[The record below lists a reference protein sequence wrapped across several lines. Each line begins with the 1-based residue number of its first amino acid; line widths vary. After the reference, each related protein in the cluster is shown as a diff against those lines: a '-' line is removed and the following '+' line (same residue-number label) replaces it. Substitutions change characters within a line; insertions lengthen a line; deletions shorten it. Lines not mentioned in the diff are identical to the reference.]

1 MRYAKINELDVTNG
15 KGLGISIFVQGCDL
29 HCKGCFNQETW
40 DFNGGKEFTNEILN
54 EILELLNKPYI
65 TRLTILGGEP
75 LAKENVEGVLLIVQ
89 MVKEIFPD
97 KKIWLY
103 TGRTIYG
110 EFYKPTED
118 DEANLLLF
126 ILEEQKY
133 FDKNE
138 PKRFLENF
146 DFLSKQLNILTY
158 VDYIVDGR
166 YIESQRDLTLAFRG
180 STNQRIIDVKETFKN
195 KEITLL
201 KE

>member
-15 KGLGISIFVQGCDL
+15 KGLGISIFVQGCDI

-40 DFNGGKEFTNEILN
+40 DFNDGKEFTDEILN
-54 EILELLNKPYI
+54 KVIDLLNKPYI

-75 LAKENVEGVLLIVQ
+75 LAKENVEGVLQIVLS
-89 MVKEIFPD
+89 VKQNFPD

-103 TGRTIYG
+103 TGRTIDG
-110 EFYKPTED
+110 KHFELVKD
-118 DEANLLLF
+118 DYILFSNRETDNLSRMAYLLS
-126 ILEEQKY
+126 L
-133 FDKNE
+133 
-138 PKRFLENF
+138 
-146 DFLSKQLNILTY
+146 
-158 VDYIVDGR
+158 VDYIVDGK

-180 STNQRIIDVKETFKN
+180 STNQRIIDVKETLEN

>member
-1 MRYAKINELDVTNG
+1 MRYAKINEIDVTNG

-75 LAKENVEGVLLIVQ
+75 LAKENVEGVLQIVKF
-89 MVKEIFPD
+89 VKQHFPD

-103 TGRTIYG
+103 TGRTILNSNSKDNYILFSDDDYIMLPNG
-110 EFYKPTED
+110 ED
-118 DEANLLLF
+118 NLVYLSHIARLL
-126 ILEEQKY
+126 
-133 FDKNE
+133 
-138 PKRFLENF
+138 PM
-146 DFLSKQLNILTY
+146 

-180 STNQRIIDVKETFKN
+180 STNQRIIDVKETLKN

>member
-103 TGRTIYG
+103 TGRTIHG
-110 EFYKPTED
+110 EFYKITED
-118 DEANLLLF
+118 EEINL
-126 ILEEQKY
+126 ISTLEESKY
-133 FDKNE
+133 YDENDPEIFLKN
-138 PKRFLENF
+138 L
-146 DFLSKQLNILTY
+146 DFLSKQLSVLTY

-180 STNQRIIDVKETFKN
+180 STNQRIIDVKETLKN

>member
-75 LAKENVEGVLLIVQ
+75 LAKENVEGVLQIVKF
-89 MVKEIFPD
+89 VKQHFPD

-103 TGRTIYG
+103 TGRTILNSNSKDNYILFSDDDYIMLPNG
-110 EFYKPTED
+110 ED
-118 DEANLLLF
+118 NLVYLSHIARLL
-126 ILEEQKY
+126 
-133 FDKNE
+133 
-138 PKRFLENF
+138 PM
-146 DFLSKQLNILTY
+146 

-180 STNQRIIDVKETFKN
+180 STNQRIIDVKETLKN